1 MLGSE
6 TGHVDLL
13 VHQCMQYVWVLLFIA
28 ILGTNSANGHLRLGV
43 QNRFLY
49 TQIDTLTPHTTSC
62 TIKKRE
68 SS

>member
-13 VHQCMQYVWVLLFIA
+13 VHQCMQSVWVLLLIA

-43 QNRFLY
+43 L
-49 TQIDTLTPHTTSC
+49 DTAVCVVNSGWRC
-62 TIKKRE
+62 Q
-68 SS
+68 

>member
-13 VHQCMQYVWVLLFIA
+13 VHQCMQSVWVLLLIA

-43 QNRFLY
+43 PEAQNFSFELFV
-49 TQIDTLTPHTTSC
+49 TD
-62 TIKKRE
+62 
-68 SS
+68 